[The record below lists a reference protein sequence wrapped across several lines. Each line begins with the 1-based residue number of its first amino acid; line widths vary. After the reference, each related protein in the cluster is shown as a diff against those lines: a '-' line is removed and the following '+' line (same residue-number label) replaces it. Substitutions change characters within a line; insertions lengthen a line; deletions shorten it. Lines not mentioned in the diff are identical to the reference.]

1 MQIQDIISYLESIA
15 PLSLQESY
23 DNSGL
28 IVGNKNSTVSK
39 VLISLDVTEEVVQE
53 AMDKSC
59 ELIIAHHPIV
69 FTGLKKFNGKNYVER
84 TVIKAIKNDVAIYA
98 IHTNLDN
105 VAQGVNHEIGKR
117 LGLKNL
123 QILDPKP
130 NSLKKL
136 VSFVPLSHKD
146 KVLNAL
152 FSAGAGVLG
161 NYSEASFQSEGIGTF
176 KANSEAKPYVGNAGK
191 RHEEKEARVE
201 VLMKSAIQGDVLMAL
216 MNSHPYE
223 EVAYEVYPI
232 ENKDNSVGSGMVGE
246 LEEEMDAMEFL
257 QKIKNTMGAESLR
270 FTKLHKKKVKKIAWC
285 GGSGSFLLSKAIAA
299 KSDLFM
305 SSDFKYHQFFDAD
318 NQIIIADIGHYENEQ
333 YTIDL
338 IANELKKKFSSF
350 AFLLTDTNT
359 NPINYL

>member
-1 MQIQDIISYLESIA
+1 MQIQDIISYLESLA

-28 IVGNKNSTVSK
+28 IVGDKNATVSK

-53 AMDKSC
+53 AIDKSC

-69 FTGLKKFNGKNYVER
+69 FSGLKKFNGKNYVER

-105 VAQGVNHEIGKR
+105 VAHGVNYEIGNR

-123 QILDPKP
+123 KILDPKP
-130 NSLKKL
+130 GSLKKL
-136 VSFVPLSHKD
+136 VCFVPVSHENE
-146 KVLNAL
+146 VLNAL
-152 FSAGAGVLG
+152 FSAGAGELG
-161 NYSEASFQSEGIGTF
+161 NYSEASFQSQGRGTF
-176 KANSEAKPYVGNAGK
+176 KANSIAKPFVGHLDS
-191 RHEEKEARVE
+191 RHEEKELRIE
-201 VLMKSAIQGDVLMAL
+201 VLMKSTMQSKVLTAL
-216 MNSHPYE
+216 IKSHPYE

-232 ENKDNSVGSGMVGE
+232 ENKDHSIGSGMMGE

-257 QKIKNTMGAESLR
+257 QKIKKEMGAESLR
-270 FTKLHKKKVKKIAWC
+270 FTKLHKKKVRKIAWC

-299 KSDLFM
+299 QSDLFM

-338 IANELKKKFSSF
+338 ISNELKKKFSSF